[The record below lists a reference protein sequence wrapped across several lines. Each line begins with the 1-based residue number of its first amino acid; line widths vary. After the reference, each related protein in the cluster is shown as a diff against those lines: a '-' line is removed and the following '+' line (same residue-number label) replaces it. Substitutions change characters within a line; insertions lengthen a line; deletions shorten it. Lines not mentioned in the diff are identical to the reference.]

1 MSTNLLMQFLLD
13 SHLFADKLV
22 AYLVNFMADEAM
34 QSVFLKGRL

>member
-1 MSTNLLMQFLLD
+1 MSINLLIQFLLD
-13 SHLFADKLV
+13 SYLFVDKLA